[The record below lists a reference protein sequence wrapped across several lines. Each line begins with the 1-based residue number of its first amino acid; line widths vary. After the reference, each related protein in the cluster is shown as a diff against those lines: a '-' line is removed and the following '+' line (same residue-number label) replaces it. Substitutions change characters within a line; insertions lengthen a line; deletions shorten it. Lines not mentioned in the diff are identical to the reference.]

1 MDKEKKYQ
9 LRAAVLKEINKI
21 RVMPPQNESKLIISH
36 PLKDH
41 QQKQRIKKYSLTI
54 ILFLT
59 VIIFFSFL
67 IISTGIYYWQWD
79 NQIIINL
86 SKKLPLPAAM
96 VGKDFIWLSDYY
108 KDLTALIN
116 FYQYQNP
123 NLEVSKNDLKKQVLF
138 KLIEKKLI
146 ENAAKN
152 FNISVSNN
160 EIDQEISLIAKN
172 TIAEDI
178 NNLTLKIFGWDFAE
192 FKDRVI
198 KFDILANK
206 VNEYLLNNQQWQQEN
221 YAKITLIK
229 SQLDNG
235 VDFNNFG
242 EYVGWFS
249 EEDLGEDPFNNIK
262 NLSIGQIT
270 SIIETNFGYYIFK
283 LDDKMKLA
291 NNQESYELSQIFVKK
306 FDLTEYLFEKINQ
319 IKIYRFISI

>member
-9 LRAAVLKEINKI
+9 LRSAVLKEINKV
-21 RVMPPQNESKLIISH
+21 RVLPPQNESKLIISH

-41 QQKQRIKKYSLTI
+41 QQKQRIKKYSLI
-54 ILFLT
+54 ILLFLS
-59 VIIFFSFL
+59 IIVFFSFL

-79 NQIIINL
+79 NQLIINL
-86 SKKLPLPAAM
+86 SKKLPLPAAL

-123 NLEVSKNDLKKQVLF
+123 NLEVSKSDFKKQILF

-146 ENAAKN
+146 ENAAEN
-152 FNISVSNN
+152 FNISVSNG

-172 TIAEDI
+172 PLNEDI
-178 NNLTLKIFGWDFAE
+178 NNFTLKIFGWNFAE

-206 VNEYLLNNQQWQQEN
+206 VNEYLLNNPEWQQKN
-221 YAKITLIK
+221 FTKITIIK
-229 SQLDNG
+229 NQLDNDM
-235 VDFNNFG
+235 DFNNFG
-242 EYVGWFS
+242 EYAGWFS
-249 EEDLGEDPFNNIK
+249 EEDLGKDLFDKIK

-283 LDDKMKLA
+283 LDNKTKLA

-306 FDLTEYLFEKINQ
+306 FDLNDYLFEKINQ
-319 IKIYRFISI
+319 IIIYRFISI